1 MLPLVC
7 TRMKIIGVLFTFALL
22 ACLVSQVSGYIIQI
36 DCPSQI
42 QRGIPLGVT
51 GTTTF
56 PQSASFD
63 LVVYRSERVA
73 TELARQTI
81 ITTPSREFK
90 AVFSTTDM
98 EHGQHKVEVAKVSY
112 NNQAYANSQL
122 GTASVLYKIFKVID
136 RSDSLHIASPSSQ
149 PLDQALLVSG
159 YISNYGSNVVEI
171 RVFGPET
178 YSYGPESAITQ
189 KDPFTDNGFFSF
201 QVPVSSPGEY
211 YVSLSD
217 ARGFVA
223 EIPFYVT
230 DSAKAVSPLPAVT
243 PVVPHIPVPPEGD
256 DGTNVTIG
264 SPDTPLLPQGSS
276 PPPTPAPVSLLIPVI
291 AIGMG
296 ILSQRGKKKK

>member
-1 MLPLVC
+1 
-7 TRMKIIGVLFTFALL
+7 MKIIGVLFTFALL
-22 ACLVSQVSGYIIQI
+22 GSLVSQVSGYIIQI
-36 DCPSQI
+36 DCPSEI

-63 LVVYRSERVA
+63 LVIYRSERVA

-90 AVFSTTDM
+90 AVFPTTDM

-122 GTASVLYKIFKVID
+122 GTASVLYRIFKVID

-159 YISNYGSNVVEI
+159 YISNYGNNVVEI
-171 RVFGPET
+171 RVFGPDAS
-178 YSYGPESAITQ
+178 SYGPESAITN
-189 KDPFTDNGFFSF
+189 KDPFTDNGSFSF

-223 EIPFYVT
+223 EIPFTVT
-230 DSAKAVSPLPAVT
+230 DSAKTVSPLPVVT
-243 PVVPHIPVPPEGD
+243 PVVPEITAPLKREEE
-256 DGTNVTIG
+256 NRVTIK
-264 SPDTPLLPQGSS
+264 SPDTPFIPKDS
-276 PPPTPAPVSLLIPVI
+276 PPSTPTPVSLLVPAI

-296 ILSQRGKKKK
+296 VLSQRGKKKK